1 MRAGSI
7 KKTGKVRHLI
17 IEDKFGTTPNFQFDC
32 GTGFLYYADQIDF
45 KSTKPPCK
53 LCVAKQKTDRARTT
67 RNLAKLGVK

>member
-32 GTGFLYYADQIDF
+32 GTGFLYYASQIDF
-45 KSTKPPCK
+45 KTTKPPCRN
-53 LCVAKQKTDRARTT
+53 CVNKQKGDRYRAVT
-67 RNLAKLGVK
+67 NLAKLGVK